1 MRINNVAF
9 IAGADKYESLPT
21 STLPEV
27 AFAGRSNVGKS
38 SLINN
43 LVSRKNLA
51 HTSASPGKTRQINLY
66 NIENLWVLA
75 DFPGYGYAAV
85 SKKERE
91 RWAELSK
98 YYFLNRPH
106 FSFVCLLIDSRHD
119 PQNSDLAMLEW
130 LENNGVKYLVVLTKC
145 DKISQEKIT
154 ARKKQLDD
162 YLQFC
167 KNNIEVLPYSSVSSL
182 GRKELLA
189 IIKKNIV
196 NEEIQ

>member
-51 HTSASPGKTRQINLY
+51 HTSSSPGKTRQINLY

>member
-51 HTSASPGKTRQINLY
+51 HTSSSPGKTRQINLY

-145 DKISQEKIT
+145 DKISQEKIA